1 MRVRRPAAVLGLTL
15 LLLAPV
21 CMGVAAENP
30 AGGAPQG
37 RDFEIRRDTL
47 AMADGVRLSVSY
59 FLPKPKTPGE
69 RFPVLLEL
77 LPYRKDDS
85 FYLRDYPPHVY
96 WARHGFASA
105 KVDIRGTGASEGRV
119 PDREY
124 SEQELDDAV
133 AIIGQL
139 SRLPFSN
146 GSVGMWGI
154 SWGGSGAIQV
164 AMRQP
169 PALKAILALHAA
181 DNVYR
186 DSIDMLDGAFHL
198 DSYHLRIHH
207 ENGLPRPPDYVLDE
221 AYFRD
226 RFDVK
231 PWIFS
236 YVKNQ
241 RDAAFWRKSALFTD
255 YSRLKVPAYLI
266 GGLLDGYRDTVPRIL
281 ENARVPIQAEIG
293 PWNHAWPHDGEP
305 GPNYEWGQQAVRFW
319 NRWLRGE
326 HNGVSD
332 GKRFAVF
339 VRDSH
344 APDKELEQT
353 PGQWRYED
361 WPIRRTAW
369 RLLFP
374 APGRDLLP
382 SAPAEGSEALRYAPD
397 YGIAAGLWWGEP
409 TGDMRPDDAGSLV
422 YDGPPLGESVEIIGF
437 PKLRLRVSVDAPL
450 AHFIARLEDVH
461 PDGRVSLVAAAL
473 LNASQR
479 IDPLRPEALA
489 PGARTDLAFEL
500 HFTTWTFRPGHRI
513 RLAVTNAQFPMIWP
527 TPYAMTT
534 TLHFG
539 AGTSVALPVIPFE
552 KREAPAFAP
561 PEPRETRPD
570 ARYLECSGWPSGTQQ
585 FVRDLAGSR
594 TRYEWKA
601 ECGWEIKQRRYHS
614 SERNLYTTSVERPAD
629 SSFRGDEALVIEG
642 PGRQLVMKS
651 VLEVRSDER
660 NFYVVFTRRLL
671 ENEALLREKQWAE
684 TIPRDFE

>member
-1 MRVRRPAAVLGLTL
+1 MRARPWAAACGLAL
-15 LLLAPV
+15 SLFLSVSQAVASDLAP
-21 CMGVAAENP
+21 
-30 AGGAPQG
+30 APLG
-37 RDFEIRRDTL
+37 REFEIRRDTL
-47 AMADGVRLSVSY
+47 AMPDAVRLSVTY
-59 FLPKPKTPGE
+59 FLPKAKTPAE

-85 FYLRDYPPHVY
+85 FYLRDYPPHAY
-96 WARHGFASA
+96 WARRGFASA
-105 KVDIRGTGASEGRV
+105 KVDVRGTGSSEGRV

-133 AIIGQL
+133 VIIDQL
-139 SRLPFSN
+139 SKLPFSN

-154 SWGGSGAIQV
+154 SWSGFNAIQV

-169 PALKAILALHAA
+169 PALKAILALHSA

-186 DSIDMLDGAFHL
+186 DSVDLLDGAFHL
-198 DSYHLRIHH
+198 DAYHLQIHH

-226 RFDVK
+226 RFEVK
-231 PWIFS
+231 PWFFS
-236 YVKNQ
+236 YVRNQ
-241 RDAAFWRKSALFTD
+241 RDGAFWRKSALHTD
-255 YSRLKVPAYLI
+255 YSKLKVPAYLI
-266 GGLLDGYRDTVPRIL
+266 GGLLDGYRDSVPRIL
-281 ENARVPIQAEIG
+281 ENARVPIQAELG

-305 GPNYEWGQQAVRFW
+305 GPNYEWGQEAVRFW

-326 HNGVSD
+326 RNGVSE

-339 VRDSH
+339 VRDTH
-344 APDKELEQT
+344 APDNQLKQT

-369 RLLFP
+369 RLLYP
-374 APGRDLLP
+374 TPGRDLLA
-382 SAPAEGSEALRYAPD
+382 SAPTEGSERLRYAPD

-422 YDGPPLGESVEIIGF
+422 YDGAPLVESFEIVGF
-437 PKLRLRVSVDAPL
+437 PKVSLRVSVDAPL

-473 LNASQR
+473 LNGSQR
-479 IDPLRPEALA
+479 VSPVKPVALRPGVPA
-489 PGARTDLAFEL
+489 DLAFEL

-534 TLHFG
+534 TLFFG
-539 AGTSVALPVIPFE
+539 AGTSLALPVIPFE

-561 PEPRETRPD
+561 PEPREARPD
-570 ARYLECSGWPSGTQQ
+570 AKALECSSWPSGTQE
-585 FVRDLAGSR
+585 FVRDLLRGK
-594 TRYEWKA
+594 TRYEWKS
-601 ECGWEIKQRRYHS
+601 ECAWEIGERRYHA
-614 SERNLYTTSVERPAD
+614 SERNLYTTNAERPAD
-629 SSFRGDEALVIEG
+629 SAFRGDEALTIER
-642 PGRQLVMKS
+642 PGRQLVLKT
-651 VLEVRSDER
+651 VLEVRSDEQ

-671 ENEALLREKQWAE
+671 ENEALVREKQWAE